1 MDNHQ
6 STQQSSELDYS
17 EVTQSSHRHTPGNK
31 IFFMA
36 MLRHYPWL
44 IWGGMWVLLLL
55 ISIISIISLTHPIGV
70 EQEEPQQ
77 KPIAVEKPTKIPP
90 QTRSPQTDRTLPLLV
105 LSAAAF
111 TLTAGSLVII
121 KLRYSKARSPKRS
134 LTRRQQRKLML
145 EAQAS
150 SATQSQPLTPPT
162 PTPDVQP
169 GVTVLPSQEPL
180 APGVIEVP
188 DNSLPLSAADNLTQ
202 NKDSKPE
209 EPLVTVLP
217 PEENDLA
224 DAGEELL
231 AEKMDIRKYRS
242 LSSILQ
248 DS

>member
-6 STQQSSELDYS
+6 STQQLAELDYS
-17 EVTQSSHRHTPGNK
+17 EVTQSSRRHTPSNK
-31 IFFMA
+31 NFFMA

-77 KPIAVEKPTKIPP
+77 KPIAVEKQTKISP

-105 LSAAAF
+105 LGATVF

-121 KLRYSKARSPKRS
+121 KLRYSKRSPKRS

-150 SATQSQPLTPPT
+150 SSATQSQPLTPPA
-162 PTPDVQP
+162 PTPDAQP
-169 GVTVLPSQEPL
+169 GVTVLPSQKPL
-180 APGVIEVP
+180 DAGVIEVP
-188 DNSLPLSAADNLTQ
+188 DDSLPLSATDNLTQ
-202 NKDSKPE
+202 DKDSKPE

-217 PEENDLA
+217 PEESDLA
-224 DAGEELL
+224 DPGEELL
-231 AEKMDIRKYRS
+231 AEKMDIRKHRS
-242 LSSILQ
+242 LSSILH

>member
-6 STQQSSELDYS
+6 STQQSAELDYS
-17 EVTQSSHRHTPGNK
+17 EVTQSKRRHTSGNK
-31 IFFMA
+31 NFLMA

-44 IWGGMWVLLLL
+44 IWGGMWILLLL
-55 ISIISIISLTHPIGV
+55 ISIISIISLTHPLGV

-77 KPIAVEKPTKIPP
+77 KPVAVAKPIKI
-90 QTRSPQTDRTLPLLV
+90 SPQTDRTLPLLV
-105 LSAAAF
+105 LSATAF

-121 KLRYSKARSPKRS
+121 KLRYSTRSPKRS

-150 SATQSQPLTPPT
+150 SATQSQPLTPPA
-162 PTPDVQP
+162 PMPVQR
-169 GVTVLPSQEPL
+169 VTVLPSEKPL
-180 APGVIEVP
+180 DAGVIEVP
-188 DNSLPLSAADNLTQ
+188 DDSLPASATDNSTPG
-202 NKDSKPE
+202 KDLKP

-224 DAGEELL
+224 EADEELL
-231 AEKMDIRKYRS
+231 AEKMDIRKHRS